1 MGCMSDLGM
10 IIKNAERLLK
20 EIPEHVTLLAA
31 VKSRTAAEVKAAY
44 EGGIRFFGHNYV
56 QEAQAMLEEVDFKAE
71 WHMIGHLQR
80 NKAKDAINLFDMIET
95 LDSIKLAEELEK
107 RCASADRIMD
117 VLIEINSGAE
127 DEKSGILPEELH
139 SLAEATARMQHL
151 HLCGLMTMGPL
162 TDELESARPYFVKT
176 RKLFDALKSS
186 NLPGVDM
193 QVLSMGMSG
202 SYRVAIEE
210 GSTLVRLGTA
220 IFGPRY

>member
-1 MGCMSDLGM
+1 MSDLGM
-10 IIKNAERLLK
+10 IKKNAERLLK
-20 EIPEHVTLLAA
+20 EIPEHVILLAA
-31 VKSRTAAEVKAAY
+31 AKTRTVAEVKAAY

-56 QEAQAMLEEVDFKAE
+56 REAQAMLEEVDFKAE

-80 NKAKDAINLFDMIET
+80 NKAKDAINIFDMIET

-139 SLAEATARMQHL
+139 PLAEATARMQHL

-162 TDELESARPYFVKT
+162 TDEPARARPYFVKT

-186 NLPGVDM
+186 NFPGVDM

>member
-10 IIKNAERLLK
+10 IKKNAERLLK

-139 SLAEATARMQHL
+139 PLAEATARMQHL

-162 TDELESARPYFVKT
+162 TDEPESARPYFVKT

>member
-1 MGCMSDLGM
+1 MSDLGM
-10 IIKNAERLLK
+10 IKKNAERLLK
-20 EIPEHVTLLAA
+20 EIPEHVILLAA
-31 VKSRTAAEVKAAY
+31 AKSRTAAEVKAAY

-139 SLAEATARMQHL
+139 PLAEATARMQHL

-162 TDELESARPYFVKT
+162 TDEPARARPYFVKT